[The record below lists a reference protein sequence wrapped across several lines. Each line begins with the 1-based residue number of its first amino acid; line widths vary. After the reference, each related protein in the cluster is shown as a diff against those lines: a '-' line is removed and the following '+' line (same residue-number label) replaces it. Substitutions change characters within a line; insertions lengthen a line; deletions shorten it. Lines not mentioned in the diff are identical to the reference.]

1 MDNQLLPIGKVSKYV
16 LIVLRCILATWD
28 IVQLVSYIVDIVNE
42 CNEHNLSLAEIM
54 DLNNV
59 IGIVLTVGYIA
70 LHIVVLFLLF
80 KDQLTALKIGIITI
94 IFVSTNLVSMVD
106 SVMKIYGSGYGIP
119 VNLIVVEGVRFILF
133 VSCVSFIF
141 LSKRR
146 WLGFHITYYI
156 VMLINI
162 YARLEA
168 FGYNSGH
175 MSTALLVNYIFSAL
189 FNALMIYE
197 AVLVL
202 IKSKTSKSQC
212 QGQ

>member
-28 IVQLVSYIVDIVNE
+28 VVQLVSYIVDIVNE
-42 CNEHNLSLAEIM
+42 CNERNLSLAEIM

-70 LHIVVLFLLF
+70 LHIVVLVLLF

-94 IFVSTNLVSMVD
+94 IFVSTDLVSMVA
-106 SVMKIYGSGYGIP
+106 SVMNIYGSGYGIP
-119 VNLIVVEGVRFILF
+119 VNLIVVQGVRFILF
-133 VSCVSFIF
+133 VLCVSFIF

-162 YARLEA
+162 YASLEA

-175 MSTALLVNYIFSAL
+175 MPTVPLVNYIFGAL
-189 FNALMIYE
+189 FDALMVYE

-202 IKSKTSKSQC
+202 IKSKKKLN
-212 QGQ
+212 